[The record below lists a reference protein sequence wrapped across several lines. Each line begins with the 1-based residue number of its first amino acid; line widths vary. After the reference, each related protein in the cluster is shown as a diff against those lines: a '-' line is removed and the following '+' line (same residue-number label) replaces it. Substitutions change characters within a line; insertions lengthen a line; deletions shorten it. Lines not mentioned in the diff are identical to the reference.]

1 MKGGGT
7 VKLSGCLRGYGKE
20 TVLSPVF
27 KLSEAILELMI
38 PLIVAKIIDYAIPAK
53 DTGYIVKMICLIAAL
68 GAVGFIFAVLGQ
80 YFAAKSS
87 AGFGTRMREAIF
99 DKIEAL
105 SYSDLDRAT
114 APALINRLNSDSAQA
129 QSGLNIFL
137 RLVLRSPFI
146 VIGAVVMAFSIDVR
160 SALIFSATVAAL
172 MIVSLVVVLSGVPAF
187 RRAQGALDRVT
198 GLARENMTGVRVVR
212 AFVREKEEIK
222 AFGEATGK
230 HARLQKIAGNVSGAL
245 NPATYVIINTALI
258 LILRSGAV
266 RIDSGS
272 MTQGQVIA
280 LYNYM
285 IGMLVELLKLA
296 GLIVMLSRSWACAGR
311 VSSFLNEEIVSKT
324 ETEGGSPSVPKGN
337 GVPRVRFENVS
348 AGYGGAAHAL
358 RNVSFSVYPGQTVG
372 VIGSTGSGKTTL
384 VDLIPRFYDARSGSV
399 FVDGT
404 DVRETDAVS
413 LRARCGVVPQRA
425 VLFKGTLRDNLL
437 FGNPGASDEE
447 IRGAMRLA
455 CIDELLDTDG
465 GLDSPV
471 AQYGR
476 NFSGGQRQ
484 RLTVARALV
493 RRPDILILDDSSS
506 ALDYATEAK
515 LRRNIASLDYRPTV
529 FIVSQ
534 RTGSV
539 MDADLIIVLEDGD
552 VVGMGRH
559 DELLA
564 SCSVYREIHNVI
576 SGDGEVSG

>member
-1 MKGGGT
+1 M
-7 VKLSGCLRGYGKE
+7 KLSGCLRGYGKE

-53 DTGYIVKMICLIAAL
+53 DTGYIVKMICLMAAL

-404 DVRETDAVS
+404 DVRETDAAS
-413 LRARCGVVPQRA
+413 LRARCGVVPQKA